1 MNWYM
6 TFWCQEKK
14 GNEWPQCD
22 FMNNTSIAIWSRN
35 IWSENWR
42 NLSNDHVHQIESWKG
57 QNISKRCKK
66 EKMRLIT
73 NTMDIPVEK
82 KEIGSDQRMMFGM
95 TFDPYPSQNRISFI
109 SIFHSNIDHY
119 RCLSLNW
126 NIHRF
131 CNLSLLFFFAS
142 LRNILPFSW
151 FYLLNM
157 SIGQIPS
164 IFWPDISWSHC
175 NRSIIHWHSH
185 QIIRSPFF
193 LFNKKYV
200 SIHTKTN
207 GWWQQLN

>member
-1 MNWYM
+1 
-6 TFWCQEKK
+6 
-14 GNEWPQCD
+14 
-22 FMNNTSIAIWSRN
+22 
-35 IWSENWR
+35 
-42 NLSNDHVHQIESWKG
+42 
-57 QNISKRCKK
+57 
-66 EKMRLIT
+66 
-73 NTMDIPVEK
+73 MDIPVEK
-82 KEIGSDQRMMFGM
+82 KKIGSERWLMFGILLI
-95 TFDPYPSQNRISFI
+95 PILLRIEWSFI
-109 SIFHSNIDHY
+109 SILHCNVDHY
-119 RCLSLNW
+119 RFLSLNW

-151 FYLLNM
+151 FYLLKM
-157 SIGQIPS
+157 IIGQIPS

-185 QIIRSPFF
+185 QTIRSPFF